1 MVFMNKNFN
10 IPNALSILRL
20 FGVPVFVYFA
30 LISRQDALAI
40 IVLMF
45 AGATDYLDG
54 KLARRWNQTS
64 TLGAVLDPAADRVYI
79 TATLI
84 ILFIRHAISPWVLV
98 VLLTRDL
105 ILFILTLILKA
116 RGHKHLE
123 VTYLGKAATFNLLY
137 AFPLLLLATHD
148 SLSGRMAFATGWG
161 FAIWGIVLYS
171 YTGVMYF
178 LSGVKSIRVRPLGV
192 KG

>member
-1 MVFMNKNFN
+1 MNKNLN
-10 IPNALSILRL
+10 IPNTLSILRL
-20 FGVPVFVYFA
+20 LGVPLFVYFA
-30 LISRQDALAI
+30 LISKQDTLAI

-54 KLARRWNQTS
+54 KLARKWNQTS
-64 TLGAVLDPAADRVYI
+64 TLGAILDPAADRIYI

-84 ILFIRHAISPWVLV
+84 ILFIRQAISPWVLV
-98 VLLTRDL
+98 VLLARDF
-105 ILFILTLILKA
+105 ILFILTLILKV
-116 RGHKHLE
+116 RGLKLLD

-148 SLSGRMAFATGWG
+148 SLAGRMAFAAGWG

-171 YTGVMYF
+171 YTGAMYF
-178 LSGVKSIRVRPLGV
+178 LSGVKSIRVRPLTV